1 MKLEK
6 IKKNLKLIIIF
17 ALVIFYLCLFVIYPF
32 AKFKNNEK
40 VLLNAAKRYLEVN
53 SELAPTGS
61 RVRTIKLSTLYSAKL
76 IENDLKVPLSSK
88 LCNVDSS
95 FVKIKNESG
104 NLKYYTYLRCGIYS
118 SIVDHDGPNIELNG
132 KDSIVINKGDKYT
145 ELGVKKV
152 SDNTDGEINTKEV
165 DITGKVNTNK
175 IGTYKIKYTA
185 IDSLDNKT
193 VKTRNIKVVLRL
205 KNVIKK
211 DTNNGNTYKGNV
223 NNNYIEFSNMLFR
236 IYGVDEN
243 GNVKIVSN
251 DAISYIDY
259 DGIDN
264 WSDNFYDHLSNS
276 AKKYVVKSK
285 YCTGEVNDLNTTKC
299 SKYTK
304 ARNVYIPSIVD
315 YNNSY
320 DKDGFS
326 YLSPRVLTILPN
338 TKDNKILITK
348 NVFVGDSYGKRF
360 ISLGNNYN
368 YAIYPMIAIKGNI
381 LLTGGNGTITSP
393 YKFESSKKANP
404 GDKVN
409 TINTGE
415 YIRYSNSIW
424 RFIEKD
430 VDSTSKIILS
440 SNYSIISTK
449 YNDSKVKIY
458 NPKTK
463 GNVGYFIS
471 NDMTKNLDTSYL
483 AKKNIKVPVYNKY
496 AKYNDHKREDT
507 YKTNIAAANIYDLFS
522 TSCKGCWMINS
533 SKNKNVSFN
542 TSSNGDLNYINYD
555 DEEYDVSLVTYLKND
570 VTIKSG
576 NGTLY
581 NPYIIVK

>member
-1 MKLEK
+1 
-6 IKKNLKLIIIF
+6 
-17 ALVIFYLCLFVIYPF
+17 
-32 AKFKNNEK
+32 
-40 VLLNAAKRYLEVN
+40 
-53 SELAPTGS
+53 
-61 RVRTIKLSTLYSAKL
+61 
-76 IENDLKVPLSSK
+76 
-88 LCNVDSS
+88 
-95 FVKIKNESG
+95 
-104 NLKYYTYLRCGIYS
+104 
-118 SIVDHDGPNIELNG
+118 
-132 KDSIVINKGDKYT
+132 
-145 ELGVKKV
+145 
-152 SDNTDGEINTKEV
+152 
-165 DITGKVNTNK
+165 
-175 IGTYKIKYTA
+175 
-185 IDSLDNKT
+185 
-193 VKTRNIKVVLRL
+193 
-205 KNVIKK
+205 
-211 DTNNGNTYKGNV
+211 
-223 NNNYIEFSNMLFR
+223 
-236 IYGVDEN
+236 
-243 GNVKIVSN
+243 
-251 DAISYIDY
+251 
-259 DGIDN
+259 
-264 WSDNFYDHLSNS
+264 
-276 AKKYVVKSK
+276 
-285 YCTGEVNDLNTTKC
+285 
-299 SKYTK
+299 
-304 ARNVYIPSIVD
+304 
-315 YNNSY
+315 
-320 DKDGFS
+320 
-326 YLSPRVLTILPN
+326 
-338 TKDNKILITK
+338 
-348 NVFVGDSYGKRF
+348 
-360 ISLGNNYN
+360 
-368 YAIYPMIAIKGNI
+368 MIAIKGNI